1 MKGFFFLLFLYTGG
15 DWDECYE
22 LVMKEAREKLSWS
35 AGTNKVLVMIG
46 DATPHKVKDYGVR
59 FEGEQID
66 WKEEAEKLL
75 QAVS

>member
-1 MKGFFFLLFLYTGG
+1 
-15 DWDECYE
+15 
-22 LVMKEAREKLSWS
+22 MKEAREKLSWS

-46 DATPHKVKDYGVR
+46 DATPHKVNDYGVR
-59 FEGEQID
+59 FEGEKID